1 MPNAPSK
8 SGEPMIGTQ
17 ILVLDPQRAPLTAI
31 NFYFLEAIKR
41 STGRDLFREAV
52 MAGRTFNMFDKVNG
66 TDATR
71 RDLQAGRSA
80 RSIVNSWKAGEES
93 FRRQCTI
100 YLLY

>member
-1 MPNAPSK
+1 
-8 SGEPMIGTQ
+8 MIGTQ
-17 ILVLDPQRAPLTAI
+17 ILVLEPQRAPLTAI

-41 STGRDLFREAV
+41 SSGRDLFREAV
-52 MAGRTFNMFDKVNG
+52 KAGQSFNMFDKVNG

-80 RSIVNSWKAGEES
+80 RNIVNSWKAGEES
-93 FRRQCTI
+93 FRNQRAT